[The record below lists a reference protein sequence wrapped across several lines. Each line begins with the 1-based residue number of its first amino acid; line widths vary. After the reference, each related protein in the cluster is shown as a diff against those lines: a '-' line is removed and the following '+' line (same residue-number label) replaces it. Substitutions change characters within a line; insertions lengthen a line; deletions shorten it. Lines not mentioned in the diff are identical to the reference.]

1 MAKFSIDIP
10 RDLLI
15 KFNRLEQQTPEI
27 LKKSVA
33 EGAKPVENAIRKEL
47 RTVLSEGHKTG
58 ELISSLGATKPDDK
72 YGVVNVKI
80 GFNEPRKNDKGKR
93 IKTGKLNKHAHR
105 DKGQTRSYY
114 TQTNAMIATVLEY
127 GKRDGSQRARP
138 FIEPAKRKSEDECL
152 QIMRETFEEEVDK
165 L

>member
-15 KFNRLEQQTPEI
+15 KFNRLEQKTPEI
-27 LKKSVA
+27 LKKCVA
-33 EGAKPVENAIRKEL
+33 EGAKPFETAIRKEL

-58 ELISSLGATKPDDK
+58 ELISSLGSTKPDDK
-72 YGVVNVKI
+72 CGTPNVKI

-93 IKTGKLNKHAHR
+93 SMLKKADKRKRR
-105 DKGQTRSYY
+105 DKGMTRSYY
-114 TQTNAMIATVLEY
+114 EQTNAMIATVLEY

-152 QIMRETFEEEVDK
+152 RIMRETFEEEVDK